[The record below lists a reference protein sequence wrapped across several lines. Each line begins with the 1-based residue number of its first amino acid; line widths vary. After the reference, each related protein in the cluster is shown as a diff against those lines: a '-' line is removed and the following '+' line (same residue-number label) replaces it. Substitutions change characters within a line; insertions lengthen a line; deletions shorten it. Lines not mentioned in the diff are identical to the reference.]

1 MVFKEKKSISKIQ
14 INIDILKNVTILGIN
29 FFLIS
34 NTEINSITYIE
45 NNLTVVET

>member
-29 FFLIS
+29 FFLYQIPKLIQLL
-34 NTEINSITYIE
+34 TLKIT
-45 NNLTVVET
+45 LL